1 MIKYKRMKVIKLK
14 NLRVEALKLHEENQ
28 GKLGI
33 YSKVKVK
40 NAEDLAL
47 AYSPGV
53 AEPCKEIYQNDDNV
67 YRYTSKGNMIAVITD
82 GTAVLGLGN
91 IGPKAALPVMEGKCI
106 LFKEFADIDAIPIC
120 LNTNDTEEIIQT
132 IKLISPSFGGINL
145 EDISAPRCVEIEQ
158 RLKGELDI
166 PVFHDDQHGTAIV
179 TLAALINCGRLQKRD
194 IRELKYVISGMGAAG
209 TSIARILKLY
219 GVKTIYGTNAQ
230 GIISRSKYH
239 QYNSVVKDLLDQGIL
254 SDFDIGEDNLS
265 ELVKK
270 TDCFIGVS
278 VANILTA
285 SMIDS
290 MNDNPIVFAL
300 ANPNPEITYEESRK
314 SKVSI
319 FGTGRSDY
327 PNQINN
333 VLAFPGIFRG
343 ALDAK
348 SYKITEEMKI
358 AASLAI
364 ASIIQDSELNN
375 EYVIP
380 SPFDH
385 RVVKAVSEAVYQ
397 KAKELNICR
406 E

>member
-33 YSKVKVK
+33 YSKVKVT

-364 ASIIQDSELNN
+364 ASIIQDSELHN

>member
-1 MIKYKRMKVIKLK
+1 MIEYKRMKVIKLK
-14 NLRVEALKLHEENQ
+14 DLQKEALRLHKENQ
-28 GKLGI
+28 GKLAI
-33 YSKVKVK
+33 YSKVRIKD
-40 NAEDLAL
+40 AHDLAL

-53 AEPCKEIYQNDDNV
+53 AEPCKEIYHNDDNV

-82 GTAVLGLGN
+82 GSAVLGLGN

-106 LFKEFADIDAIPIC
+106 LFKEFANIDAFPIC
-120 LNTNDTEEIIQT
+120 LNTNDTNEIIQT
-132 IKLISPSFGGINL
+132 IKLIAPGFGGINL
-145 EDISAPRCVEIEQ
+145 EDIAAPKCVEIEQ
-158 RLKGELDI
+158 RLKEELDI

-194 IRELKYVISGMGAAG
+194 IREFKYVISGMGAAG

-230 GIISRSKYH
+230 GIISNSKYN
-239 QYNSVVKDLLDQGIL
+239 QYNSVVKDLLDQDIL
-254 SDFDIGEDNLS
+254 SDYDIVEDSLS
-265 ELVKK
+265 ELIKN

-278 VANILTA
+278 IANILTA
-285 SMIDS
+285 PMINQ
-290 MNDNPIVFAL
+290 MNDQPIVFAL
-300 ANPNPEITYEESRK
+300 ANPNPEISYEEAKK

-364 ASIIQDSELNN
+364 ANIIKDNELHN

-380 SPFDH
+380 SPFDY
-385 RVVKAVSEAVYQ
+385 RVVEAVSNAVYQ